1 MFKLYFNYNGW
12 HKTKYDFSYEKE
24 NGEYDF
30 TLRFYML
37 DQLVET
43 MKYIANKHH
52 IYYFMIVERIEN
64 TDIRTTTLRSEEDFN
79 EFILHY
85 NDSKVNYEDLSCIE
99 LKRLILE
106 KQNSIK

>member
-1 MFKLYFNYNGW
+1 MKQPMFKLYFNMNGW
-12 HKTKYDFSYEKE
+12 EKVNSFQYNE
-24 NGEYDF
+24 DL
-30 TLRFYML
+30 TLRFYAM
-37 DQLVET
+37 DHLVQT
-43 MKYIANKHH
+43 MKMIANKYKR
-52 IYYFMIVERIEN
+52 YYFMIIEN
-64 TDIRTTTLRSEEDFN
+64 VYDCDNVLAVTRSEEDFN

>member
-1 MFKLYFNYNGW
+1 MKQPMFKLYFNMNGW
-12 HKTKYDFSYEKE
+12 EKVNTFVYDKE
-24 NGEYDF
+24 F
-30 TLRFYML
+30 TLRFYAM

-43 MKYIANKHH
+43 MKMIASRYKR
-52 IYYFMIVERIEN
+52 YYFMIIEN
-64 TDIRTTTLRSEEDFN
+64 AYDYDDIIATTRSEEDFN

-85 NDSKVNYEDLSCIE
+85 NESKVNYEDLSCIE

>member
-12 HKTKYDFSYEKE
+12 QKAPGNYSYTKKD
-24 NGEYDF
+24 GTYDF
-30 TLRFYML
+30 TLRFYKL
-37 DQLVET
+37 DQLVQT
-43 MKYIANKHH
+43 MQYIVNKYH
-52 IYYFMIVERIEN
+52 IYYFLVIEN
-64 TDIRTTTLRSEEDFN
+64 AYDQDNILTAIRDEEQYN

-85 NDSKVNYEDLSCIE
+85 NDSKVNYEDLSCVE